1 MIFPK
6 IIFLVD
12 RFHWRRHVGCSS
24 GYNMDIYLKETL
36 MAMNS
41 QINEQ
46 ANSGLQRIK
55 GYFAYIKADNFKFHV
70 KLSLACKNM
79 AIQKTLNL

>member
-1 MIFPK
+1 
-6 IIFLVD
+6 
-12 RFHWRRHVGCSS
+12 
-24 GYNMDIYLKETL
+24 
-36 MAMNS
+36 MAVNS

-55 GYFAYIKADNFKFHV
+55 GYIAYMKADNFKFHV
-70 KLSLACKNM
+70 KLFLACKNM